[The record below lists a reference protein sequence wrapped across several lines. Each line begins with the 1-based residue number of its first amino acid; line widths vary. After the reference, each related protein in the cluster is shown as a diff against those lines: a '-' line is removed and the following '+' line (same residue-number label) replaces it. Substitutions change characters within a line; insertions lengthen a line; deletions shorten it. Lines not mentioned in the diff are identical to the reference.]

1 MDHKVF
7 FIDSEYS
14 THLVAAKMIKQ
25 FAQDTISC
33 SKVKTFLPHGS
44 VLLIK
49 TNLIGLTD
57 EIIELS
63 FFVLRVEVWS

>member
-14 THLVAAKMIKQ
+14 TYVVAAKMIKQ
-25 FAQDTISC
+25 FARDTISC
-33 SKVKTFLPHGS
+33 SKLETFLPHDS

-57 EIIELS
+57 QIIEQLNVQS
-63 FFVLRVEVWS
+63 